1 MACWK
6 IHHQSIAE
14 AMDCPMIHVAEISG
28 LDYWMVSIT
37 LWYTNITMEI
47 SPCLVGKFTVSMA
60 MSIAMLV
67 YQRAPSLNIIDIS

>member
-14 AMDCPMIHVAEISG
+14 AMDFPMIHVAEISG

-37 LWYTNITMEI
+37 LW
-47 SPCLVGKFTVSMA
+47 
-60 MSIAMLV
+60 
-67 YQRAPSLNIIDIS
+67 